1 MMKGWIYKELRQN
14 WVFVLTVVFLGMYP
28 LLNIFSLEYVFRNV
42 EGMDSFRTFAPVYV
56 LFSIV
61 FMDSS
66 LLKMN
71 EKEIWGYFV
80 TSTSSGYKGYLLVKY
95 AIIFFVTILH
105 LITVLIFDT
114 LFRNIEVSKGVTE
127 FTAMPGLFIGYSC
140 LQLLICA
147 IALPLTVRFGVKN
160 AITFISFL
168 LILFVIGFFVVM
180 FSFTSNITPTEMFG
194 KIKEYE
200 APLVLKISVIM
211 VSLLAYWGS
220 YFLSC
225 RLYLKGV
232 KYCR

>member
-1 MMKGWIYKELRQN
+1 MKGWIYKELRQN

-71 EKEIWGYFV
+71 EKKIWGYFV

-95 AIIFFVTILH
+95 AIIFLVTILH
-105 LITVLIFDT
+105 LITALIFDS
-114 LFRNIEVSKGVTE
+114 LFRNIEASRGYTG
-127 FTAMPGLFIGYSC
+127 FTVMPWLFIGYSC

-147 IALPLTVRFGVKN
+147 IDLPLTIRMGVRK
-160 AITFISFL
+160 AITVMVFFQMLFI
-168 LILFVIGFFVVM
+168 IGFTAVLI
-180 FSFTSNITPTEMFG
+180 SNSNITLTEMLANSR
-194 KIKEYE
+194 EYE
-200 APLVLKISVIM
+200 APLLLKLTVIF
-211 VSLLAYWGS
+211 VSLMAYWGS

>member
-14 WVFVLTVVFLGMYP
+14 WVFVLTVVFLGMYT

-147 IALPLTVRFGVKN
+147 IDLPLTVRFGVKN

>member
-1 MMKGWIYKELRQN
+1 MIKGWIYKELRQS
-14 WVFVLTVVFLGMYP
+14 WGFLISALIFGMYP
-28 LLNIFSLEYVFRNV
+28 LLNIFCLKYTLNDAKSL
-42 EGMDSFRTFAPVYV
+42 DSFRIFEPLCALSGLL
-56 LFSIV
+56 LFY
-61 FMDSS
+61 SS

-147 IALPLTVRFGVKN
+147 IDLPLTVRFGVKN

-225 RLYLKGV
+225 KLYLKGV

>member
-1 MMKGWIYKELRQN
+1 MKGWIYKELRQN

-28 LLNIFSLEYVFRNV
+28 LLNIFCLKYTLNDAKSL
-42 EGMDSFRTFAPVYV
+42 DSFRTFAPVYV

-71 EKEIWGYFV
+71 EKKIWGYFV

-147 IALPLTVRFGVKN
+147 IDLPLTVRLGVKN

-200 APLVLKISVIM
+200 APLLLKLTVIF
-211 VSLLAYWGS
+211 VSMMAYWGS

-225 RLYLKGV
+225 KLYLKGV

>member
-1 MMKGWIYKELRQN
+1 MKGWIYKELRQN

-28 LLNIFSLEYVFRNV
+28 LLNIFCLKYTLNDAKSL
-42 EGMDSFRTFAPVYV
+42 DSFRTFAPVYV

-71 EKEIWGYFV
+71 EKKIWGYFV

-95 AIIFFVTILH
+95 AIIFLVTILH
-105 LITVLIFDT
+105 LITALIFDS

-147 IALPLTVRFGVKN
+147 IDLPLTIRMGVRK
-160 AITFISFL
+160 AITVMVFFQML
-168 LILFVIGFFVVM
+168 LIIGFTAFLI
-180 FSFTSNITPTEMFG
+180 SNSNITLTEMLANSR
-194 KIKEYE
+194 EYE
-200 APLVLKISVIM
+200 APLLLKLTVIF
-211 VSLLAYWGS
+211 VSLMAYWGS

-225 RLYLKGV
+225 KLYLKGV